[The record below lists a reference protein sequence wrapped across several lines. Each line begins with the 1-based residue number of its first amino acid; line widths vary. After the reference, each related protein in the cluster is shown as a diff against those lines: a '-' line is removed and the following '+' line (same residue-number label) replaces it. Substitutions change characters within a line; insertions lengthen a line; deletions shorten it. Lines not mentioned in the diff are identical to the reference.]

1 LRAVVAR
8 PFPLFFALEANMANH
23 HELLVSAADAGALG
37 LMLGE
42 RRRSHALEAAAAEA
56 LADLLS
62 EARFVPDEALPAD
75 RVAMGSRVTYEE
87 LPRGA
92 RRTVALAYPVDADPA
107 EGRISVLSPVGLS
120 LLGRAPGAVVEPPMP
135 DGRPLRIR
143 ILSLEREPL
152 REAA

>member
-1 LRAVVAR
+1 
-8 PFPLFFALEANMANH
+8 MANQ

-37 LMLGE
+37 LMLGDL
-42 RRRSHALEAAAAEA
+42 RRGQALETAAAEA

-75 RVAMGSRVTYEE
+75 RVAMNSRVSYEE

-92 RRTVALAYPVDADPA
+92 RRTVTLVYPADADA
-107 EGRISVLSPVGLS
+107 GEGRISVLSPIGLA

-135 DGRPLRIR
+135 DGRRLRVR

-152 REAA
+152 EALKEAA